1 MCDPSFIK
9 LVALSR
15 PTLHDLSPAL
25 AAGLALLFQNK
36 ERRRTL
42 ALYMLARLLQCR
54 YNSLKA
60 AGRWHFWGSDWQHGD
75 TLLFAVSSAQAS
87 MLKFIYEIKFE

>member
-1 MCDPSFIK
+1 MMYH
-9 LVALSR
+9 V
-15 PTLHDLSPAL
+15 
-25 AAGLALLFQNK
+25 AGLALLFQNP

-75 TLLFAVSSAQAS
+75 TLLFTLSSAQAS
-87 MLKFIYEIKFE
+87 PFRFKKQTKVHLILSPA